1 MEIAMTR
8 RGLTRRSFLKRT
20 AAGLAAP
27 AVITSG
33 AVGAAPAPSDRIAL
47 GHIGVGGRGS
57 GLLNG
62 FLGLRDCRCLA
73 VADPFRDR
81 RERAAARIDKRYGTK
96 GAAACNDYRELL
108 ARDDIDGVV
117 VATPDHWHVPVA
129 MHAARAGKDSYV
141 EKPLGLCIAWNLACR
156 EVIRR
161 YGRVFQYGTQ
171 QRSSGHLRHACELV
185 HNGYIGEVQAIDV
198 VAPDGRTGGSMAP
211 IPVPDGFDYDLWLGP
226 APTSPY
232 TRDRCTSAGSWFVY
246 DNAIGFLGGWGAHPL
261 DIALWGWPR
270 ELQVPVELEGTG
282 YIAPDGLFDT
292 VTRWNLRGRYA
303 NGMTFTLK
311 PGGDLTTF
319 TGTEGVVAVR
329 RGGLRTEP
337 ASLRTHALG
346 PNDRRLQLS
355 HNHGQSFLDGI
366 KTRTDAVSN
375 IDDAVQ
381 SDIISHLSDIAI
393 RLGRKIRWDPTTETI
408 PDDAEAQRMM
418 NRALR
423 SPWRL

>member
-1 MEIAMTR
+1 MSKLSR
-8 RGLTRRSFLKRT
+8 RAFLKT
-20 AAGLAAP
+20 AAASAP
-27 AVITSG
+27 AVIG
-33 AVGAAPAPSDRIAL
+33 AGALAAPAPSDRI
-47 GHIGVGGRGS
+47 GIGSIGVGGRGN

-73 VADPFRDR
+73 VADPFKNR
-81 RERAAARIDKRYGTK
+81 RERTAARIDKRYKAKGT
-96 GAAACNDYRELL
+96 AAYNDYRELL

-117 VATPDHWHVPVA
+117 VATPDHWHVPAA

-156 EVIRR
+156 DLIRR

-185 HNGYIGEVQAIDV
+185 HNGYIGEIKAIDV
-198 VAPDGRTGGSMAP
+198 VAPDGKTGGSMTP

-226 APTSPY
+226 APWSPY
-232 TRDRCTSAGSWFVY
+232 TRDRCTNAGSWFVY

-261 DIALWGWPR
+261 DIGVWGWPR
-270 ELQVPVELEGTG
+270 ELQVPVEVEGTG
-282 YIAPDGLFDT
+282 YLAPDGLFDT
-292 VTRWNLRGRYA
+292 VTRWNVRGRYA
-303 NGMTFTLK
+303 NGMRFTLR
-311 PGGDLTTF
+311 PGGNLTTF
-319 TGTEGVVAVR
+319 TGTEGVVSVS

-337 ASLRTHALG
+337 ASLKTHKLG

-393 RLGRKIRWDPTTETI
+393 RLGRRIRWDWKTESI
-408 PDDAEAQRMM
+408 LDDPEATRMM
-418 NRALR
+418 ERALR